1 MYELSKTYKKFPI
14 LVSSVAISIFLYLVT
29 ICLGIFIY
37 LYPQSQLVLLDERI
51 VNILYIF
58 RSEVWVHFFYFITL
72 FAEIITVFILTIIV
86 SLFLLAYKQ
95 RVYLFSLWFILIL
108 GEGVTFVG
116 KHIFQRARPD
126 VLFRVVTEN
135 SFSFP
140 SGHATAVVLF
150 YGFIVYLI
158 IRNFKSLVIKIISV
172 TSFIALILLID
183 MSRLYLGVHYLT
195 DVVAGNLIGLAT
207 LILGIG
213 ITEWIISNK
222 QISLSSL

>member
-1 MYELSKTYKKFPI
+1 MDELSKIYKRFPI

-37 LYPQSQLVLLDERI
+37 LYPQSQLVLLDGRI
-51 VNILYIF
+51 TNVLYIF
-58 RSEVWVHFFYFITL
+58 RSDAWVHFFYFITL

-95 RVYLFSLWFILIL
+95 RVYLFSLWFVLIL
-108 GEGVTFVG
+108 GEGVAFVG

-150 YGFIVYLI
+150 YGLIVYLI
-158 IRNFKSLVIKIISV
+158 IRNFKSLVVKIISV

-195 DVVAGNLIGLAT
+195 DVIVGNLIGLAT
-207 LILGIG
+207 LVLGIG

-222 QISLSSL
+222 QRFSSSL